1 LGIIGKLDA
10 IVGANIADLAGHGFE
25 HVLQGLPSGAPVGLF
40 NALGH
45 GKFACAVDS
54 DEEIELALSR
64 PHFCDTN
71 VKDANRIAL

>member
-1 LGIIGKLDA
+1 
-10 IVGANIADLAGHGFE
+10 
-25 HVLQGLPSGAPVGLF
+25 VLQGLPSGAPVGLF